1 LKNFSH
7 FFNISVVG
15 LSAIADFLA
24 VDDDPAIADVH
35 AVKSNHGLAL
45 VVVYAVACTNA
56 VAGNLFFVGPTVTH
70 IHAVAL
76 VRSVAGTH
84 SVAGVS
90 AINSSIQLHDV
101 TA

>member
-1 LKNFSH
+1 LTNLSP
-7 FFNISVVG
+7 FFNISIVG

-24 VDDDPAIADVH
+24 VDDDPAITDVH
-35 AVKSNHGLAL
+35 DVISSHGPPL
-45 VVVYAVACTNA
+45 VVVYAVA
-56 VAGNLFFVGPTVTH
+56 GNLFVVGPTVTH

-76 VRSVAGTH
+76 VHSDAGTH

-90 AINSSIQLHDV
+90 AVNSSIQLHDV